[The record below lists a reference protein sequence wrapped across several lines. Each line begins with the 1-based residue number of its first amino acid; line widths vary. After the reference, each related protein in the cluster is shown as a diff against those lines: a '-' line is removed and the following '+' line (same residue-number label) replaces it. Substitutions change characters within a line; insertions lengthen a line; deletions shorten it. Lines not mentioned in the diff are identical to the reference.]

1 MEIKKLI
8 GNRILAE
15 VIITDNKS
23 ASGIILG
30 PTANLDANKGTVIA
44 VGPKEEI
51 IKIGDTIK
59 FDKNTAIE
67 QEINGK
73 QCVFLRGGENGNVL
87 FRY

>member
-15 VIITDNKS
+15 VIITDNTSK
-23 ASGIILG
+23 SGIILG

-44 VGPKEEI
+44 VGPAEEI
-51 IKIGDTIK
+51 IKVGDTIK
-59 FDKNTAIE
+59 YDHNTAIE
-67 QEINGK
+67 QDINGK
-73 QCVFLRGGENGNVL
+73 KCVFLRGGERGNVL